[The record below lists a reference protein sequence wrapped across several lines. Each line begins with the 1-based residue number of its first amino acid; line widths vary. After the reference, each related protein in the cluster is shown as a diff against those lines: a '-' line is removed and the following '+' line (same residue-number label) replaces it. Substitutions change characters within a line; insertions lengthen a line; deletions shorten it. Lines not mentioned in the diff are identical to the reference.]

1 MKLSIITINRNNAA
15 GLEKTIQSVV
25 CQTYTDFEYIIID
38 GASGDGS
45 VEVINKF
52 SNNINYWIS
61 EPDSGVYNAMNKGI
75 RKAQGEYCLF
85 LNSGDYLISS
95 DTLHNVFNEI
105 NDMPLADIFYSDWP
119 RSNGD
124 IIHIPQPLT
133 IKYLLFSTISHQN
146 SLIKRS
152 LFLEHGLY
160 NENFRIVSDAE
171 FYILEFLKHKSIFSH
186 IKTNISVYDINGI
199 SSQRSKEHHSEI
211 VDMYQNIFPELS
223 EVIIESY
230 FYHQSVYYYI
240 IKKNYGDFR
249 LLIFLLRC
257 YIFIFSRARRIKN
270 FVTSLQ

>member
-25 CQTYTDFEYIIID
+25 CQKYTNFEYIVID
-38 GASGDGS
+38 GASDDGS

-75 RKAQGEYCLF
+75 QKAQGEYCLF

-95 DTLHNVFNEI
+95 DTLHNAFNEI
-105 NDMPLADIFYSDWP
+105 NDMPPADIFYSDWP

-133 IKYLLFSTISHQN
+133 VKYLLFSTISHQN

-160 NENFRIVSDAE
+160 NEKFRIVSDSE
-171 FYILEFLKHKSIFSH
+171 FYVLEFLKHKSTFSH
-186 IKTNISVYDINGI
+186 IKTNISIYDMDGI
-199 SSQRSKEHHSEI
+199 SSQKNKEHLSERI
-211 VDMYQNIFPELS
+211 NMYKNIFPELS
-223 EVIIESY
+223 EIVIDSY
-230 FYHQSVYYYI
+230 FYCSSVYHDI
-240 IKKNYGDFR
+240 LEKNYGNIH
-249 LLIFLLRC
+249 LLVFLLRC
-257 YIFIFSRARRIKN
+257 YRFVFSRARRMKK
-270 FVTSLQ
+270 FFFSS